1 MNACT
6 RWAPMIGAREGELGE
21 AEARGLAEHLA
32 SCDACQA
39 RLADAQVLS
48 GMLTEA
54 LMGEANRRDF
64 AAFSDGVMA
73 RIPQAGPSTT
83 PLRGY
88 AQGER
93 GVDVRAERAPS
104 VRPERSAAESKGEGR
119 TGWLT
124 PIGAWIRQHR
134 FAAAMSALTP
144 AVAAV
149 ALVLYLGREQPP
161 EFAVDVTSDDR
172 GAMVLET
179 SEGPVVLL
187 GDSDSEGT

>member
-1 MNACT
+1 
-6 RWAPMIGAREGELGE
+6 MIGAREGELGE

-39 RLADAQVLS
+39 RLADERALS
-48 GMLTEA
+48 GMLSEA
-54 LMGEANRRDF
+54 LMGAANRRDF

-73 RIPQAGPSTT
+73 RIP
-83 PLRGY
+83 
-88 AQGER
+88 
-93 GVDVRAERAPS
+93 S
-104 VRPERSAAESKGEGR
+104 VRPERSRGAAESKGEG
-119 TGWLT
+119 GWLA
-124 PIGAWIRQHR
+124 PIAAWVRHHR
-134 FAAAMSALTP
+134 LAAAMSALAP

-161 EFAVDVTSDDR
+161 EFAVDVTSDQS

>member
-1 MNACT
+1 MKACA

-32 SCDACQA
+32 GCDACQA
-39 RLADAQVLS
+39 RLADEQALS
-48 GMLTEA
+48 GMLTQA

-73 RIPQAGPSTT
+73 RLPKARPSTP

-93 GVDVRAERAPS
+93 G
-104 VRPERSAAESKGEGR
+104 RSG
-119 TGWLT
+119 GWLT
-124 PIGAWIRQHR
+124 PIAAWVRHHR
-134 FAAAMSALTP
+134 LAAAMSALAP

-149 ALVLYLGREQPP
+149 ALVLYLGREQQP
-161 EFAVDVTSDDR
+161 EFAVDVTSDAS